1 MRYKGDDG
9 FNSNSSLLLSNDAA
23 YNGLI
28 RVHLRANNQTLDLEL
43 PRIWNMHPNLG
54 PGPSRIKTAEFIY
67 WAVQYFSV
75 S

>member
-43 PRIWNMHPNLG
+43 RGSGICIPAWVLG
-54 PGPSRIKTAEFIY
+54 QAE
-67 WAVQYFSV
+67 
-75 S
+75 

>member
-28 RVHLRANNQTLDLEL
+28 RVHLRANNQTLDLEFRGSGICI
-43 PRIWNMHPNLG
+43 PTWVLG
-54 PGPSRIKTAEFIY
+54 QAE
-67 WAVQYFSV
+67 
-75 S
+75 